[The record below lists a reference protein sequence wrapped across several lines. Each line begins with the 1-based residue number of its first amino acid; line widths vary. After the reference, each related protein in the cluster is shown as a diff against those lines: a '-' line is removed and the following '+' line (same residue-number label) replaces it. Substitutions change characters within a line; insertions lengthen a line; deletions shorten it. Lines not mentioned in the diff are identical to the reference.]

1 MILLPAQIEG
11 ISSRKDKTVKIILG
25 TQELT
30 PVEAAQLFQLNQKFC
45 YTAIKEESFQA
56 DEVDAIENLKT
67 DLETEKTPSQRL
79 RAILYVNY
87 QQKNDGYKD
96 FATYYQAKM
105 EKICEHFKSKLD

>member
-1 MILLPAQIEG
+1 MILLPSQIES
-11 ISSRKDKTVKIILG
+11 IASRKDKTVKVTIG

-30 PVEAAQLFQLNQKFC
+30 PSQAAEIFQLNQKFC
-45 YTAIKEESFQA
+45 YIAIKEETFTD
-56 DEVDAIENLKT
+56 DEVALLDNLKT

-87 QQKNDGYKD
+87 QQKPEGYKD

-105 EKICEHFKSKLD
+105 DKICEHFKSKLD

>member
-1 MILLPAQIEG
+1 MIILPGQIEG
-11 ISSRKDKTVKIILG
+11 ITTRKDKTVKITLA

-30 PVEAAQLFQLNQKFC
+30 PAQAAEIFQLNQKFC
-45 YTAIKEESFQA
+45 YTAIKEENFQA

-67 DLETEKTPSQRL
+67 DLESEKTPSQRL

-87 QQKNDGYKD
+87 QQKAEGYKD